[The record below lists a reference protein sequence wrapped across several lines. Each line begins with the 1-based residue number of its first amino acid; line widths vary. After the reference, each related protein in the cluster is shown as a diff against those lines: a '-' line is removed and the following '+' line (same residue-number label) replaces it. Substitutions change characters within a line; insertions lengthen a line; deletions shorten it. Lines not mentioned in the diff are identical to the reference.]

1 MAYKDPF
8 PQTDITGDD
17 IRDTLGL
24 SQKDES
30 MLFVLAKS
38 GGAVLPDDTS
48 DPTAVSL
55 LRKTAVYLPGV
66 EGATEA
72 NYGRLIRGAVPYFNP
87 FCEHTPVTWEEFD
100 PGTIDLETGLADP
113 PVLRCKLRDDVS
125 PWQPDRP
132 YAFIGDWRGYSHGAM
147 PEVRDAKVTRKGT
160 TNRFTC
166 VIDSAEFKGAGSFLR
181 MGVKLTQSHRV
192 VKPDLS
198 GFNTVITEI
207 GEYVASTSIA
217 DTSRHTIDVSGFQL
231 SNAAAGALISI
242 GLVIRNTRRNVN
254 VDLPHYGKAFSVQ
267 LVTEPADP
275 TISTFKVF
283 SKKDNAYVAPAAV
296 LHSSSLSVDGSF
308 TLVFSVSNAASLG
321 YFGDVWAGASSY
333 TLEKQDIVTN
343 MTPDSSTG
351 LASITRRTLSGKLN
365 FPVAYGTSIWLEIRA

>member
-38 GGAVLPDDTS
+38 GGVTLPDDTS
-48 DPTAVSL
+48 DPTAISL
-55 LRKTAVYLPGV
+55 RRKTAVYLPGV

-87 FCEHTPVTWEEFD
+87 FCEHTPVVWEEFD
-100 PGTIDLETGLADP
+100 PGTIDLATGQADP

-125 PWQPDRP
+125 PWLPDRP

-166 VIDSAEFKGAGSFLR
+166 IIDSAEFKGAGSFLR
-181 MGVKLTQSHRV
+181 MGVKLSQTRQI
-192 VKPDLS
+192 LS
-198 GFNTVITEI
+198 ADGVELVETEI
-207 GEYVASTSIA
+207 GEYIASTSIA
-217 DTSRHTIDVSGFQL
+217 DTSHHTIDVSGFQL
-231 SNAAAGALISI
+231 SNVTAGAQINI
-242 GLVIRNTRRNVN
+242 GLVIRNTRRSVN
-254 VDLPHYGKAFSVQ
+254 VDLPHYGKTFSAQ
-267 LVTEPADP
+267 LATEPADP
-275 TISTFKVF
+275 TISTFRVF
-283 SKKDNAYVAPAAV
+283 SKTDNAYVVPAAV
-296 LHSSSLSVDGSF
+296 LHSSSLSPDGSF
-308 TLVFSVSNAASLG
+308 TIMFSVSNAASLG
-321 YFGDVWAGASSY
+321 YFGEVWAGASSY
-333 TLEKQDIVTN
+333 TLEKQDIIAN
-343 MTPDSSTG
+343 MTPDNTTG
-351 LASITRRTLSGKLN
+351 LASITRRTLSGQLN

>member
-17 IRDTLGL
+17 IRDTLGI

-30 MLFVLAKS
+30 LLFVLAKS
-38 GGAVLPDDTS
+38 GGLLLPDDTS
-48 DPTAVSL
+48 DPTAISL
-55 LRKTAVYLPGV
+55 RRKTAVYLPGV
-66 EGATEA
+66 DGATEA

-87 FCEHTPVTWEEFD
+87 FCEHAPVVWEEFD
-100 PGTIDLETGLADP
+100 DGTVDMETGQAAP

-147 PEVRDAKVTRKGT
+147 PEVRDARVTRKGT

-181 MGVKLTQSHRV
+181 MGVR
-192 VKPDLS
+192 LS
-198 GFNTVITEI
+198 QTRQFVTSDGVELVETEV

-217 DTSRHTIDVSGFQL
+217 DTSRHTIDVSGFRL
-231 SNAAAGALISI
+231 PSVTPAANVNIALI
-242 GLVIRNTRRNVN
+242 IRNTRRNTN
-254 VDLPHYGKAFSVQ
+254 VDLPHYAKKFSTQ
-267 LVTEPADP
+267 LYTEPADP

-283 SKKDNAYVAPAAV
+283 SKKDNAYVVPAAV
-296 LHSSSLSVDGSF
+296 LHSSSLSPDGSF
-308 TLVFSVSNAASLG
+308 TIVFSVSNAASLA

-333 TLEKQDIVTN
+333 TLEKQDIIAN
-343 MTPDSSTG
+343 MTPDSTTG
-351 LASITRRTLSGKLN
+351 LASITRRTLTGKLN